1 MTSDNVPSSEERE
14 NAPPKQPVSK
24 AKPVEGKSA
33 AENIPLKKKE
43 NRHVTT
49 LKKIGFSVWVTVMAI
64 GGVLAF
70 LTSLLLL

>member
-1 MTSDNVPSSEERE
+1 MKPDNGPSSEERE
-14 NAPPKQPVSK
+14 NVPPKQPL
-24 AKPVEGKSA
+24 ANEPVEEKIA
-33 AENIPLKKKE
+33 AEKVPIKKKE

-49 LKKIGFSVWVTVMAI
+49 LKKVGFSVWVTVMAI